1 MQPPAKAA
9 RHEEKRRNK
18 IDKKNSNHS
27 KIEIEK

>member
-18 IDKKNSNHS
+18 IEKNNNHS